1 MGLGSLLALSL
12 CRDSGGFGCLL
23 LPPVGVR
30 QHRSLHRSQQKAW
43 LWLGRRVPTCW
54 PSLPGC
60 CWCPLAMTNTTCLQK
75 SLVVVVVWCFLF
87 FNWKTEISC
96 NLEKMPCPQL
106 TGPSVPGP
114 SPPIF
119 WGQKEM
125 GPMNSSAQLS
135 ARVSA
140 QVSSPPVYV
149 AL

>member
-54 PSLPGC
+54 PSFSGC
-60 CWCPLAMTNTTCLQK
+60 CWCPLAMTNTACLQEFGGGGG
-75 SLVVVVVWCFLF
+75 LVF